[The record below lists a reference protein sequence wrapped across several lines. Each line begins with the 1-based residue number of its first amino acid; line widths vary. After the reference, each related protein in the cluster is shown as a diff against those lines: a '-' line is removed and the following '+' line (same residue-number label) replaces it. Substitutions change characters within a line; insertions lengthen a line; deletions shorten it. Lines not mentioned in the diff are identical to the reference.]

1 MIRVGILTVSD
12 RSARGERADLS
23 GPALADALAT
33 RWAEAAVMERA
44 VVPDERVEIAAG
56 VTGLGR

>member
-23 GPALADALAT
+23 GPALEMAI
-33 RWAEAAVMERA
+33 AEGPPR
-44 VVPDERVEIAAG
+44 
-56 VTGLGR
+56 LGWLCGMSSPMSASSSRPA